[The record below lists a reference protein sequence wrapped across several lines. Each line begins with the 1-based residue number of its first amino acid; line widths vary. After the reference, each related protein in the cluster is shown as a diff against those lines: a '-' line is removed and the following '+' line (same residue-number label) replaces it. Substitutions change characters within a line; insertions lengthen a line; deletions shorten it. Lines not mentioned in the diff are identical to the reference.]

1 MAKQGVNIGTTAND
15 GTGDA
20 LRTAFDKINDNT
32 NEVYA
37 LWGNG
42 TTLSV
47 TGDVSVS
54 AGAVTIANDAVEN
67 AMIADDAVNSD
78 QIANGAIDTVHIAD
92 SQITAAKIASDAVTT
107 AKILDANVTTAKITD
122 ANITTA
128 KIADDAVTGAKIA
141 DNVALAGSPTT
152 TTQSAGDNST
162 KIATTA
168 YADTAVANVID
179 SAPAALDT
187 LNELAAALGDDANFA
202 SSVTTSLAGKLSTSA
217 GAVGTSNLAA
227 DAVTN
232 AKIADDSIDSEHY
245 VDGSIDAAHIASSAV
260 TNAKINNGAVNMDKI
275 SATVIVTESEGIGS
289 NDNDTTLPTS
299 AAVKDYVDGQGIAAL
314 TATDGGFVV
323 GDGTNFGVET
333 GATARTSIGLGTSG
347 HVQFHCL
354 GVGTAASTNNG
365 QIDATTLYASTNIG
379 KDSGDYMTWTTDTQ
393 LDFYV
398 NGNNEMRLEAD
409 GDLHVDGDVIAAS
422 TTTASDEKLKE
433 NIEPITNALDALSKI
448 KGVDFNWKKD
458 GTKSSGVIAQ
468 DIQKIMPHAVKEV
481 DSLDGDDK
489 YLTVDYNA
497 IIGLLVSAVNEL
509 SNKCNCK

>member
-1 MAKQGVNIGTTAND
+1 MAKQTVNIGTTAND
-15 GTGDA
+15 GTGDP
-20 LRTAFDKINDNT
+20 LRTSFDKINDNT
-32 NEVYA
+32 DEVYA

-67 AMIADDAVNSD
+67 AMIADDAVDSD
-78 QIANGAIDTVHIAD
+78 QIADGAIDTAHIAD
-92 SQITAAKIASDAVTT
+92 SQ
-107 AKILDANVTTAKITD
+107 
-122 ANITTA
+122 ITTA

-152 TTQSAGDNST
+152 TTQTAGDNST

-168 YADTAVANVID
+168 YADTAVANAID
-179 SAPAALDT
+179 AAPAALDT
-187 LNELAAALGDDANFA
+187 LNELAASLNDDADFA
-202 SSVTTSLAGKLSTSA
+202 GTMTTALAGKLSTAA
-217 GAVGTSNLAA
+217 GSVGTSNLAA

-299 AAVKDYVDGQGIAAL
+299 TAVKDYVDGQGIAAL
-314 TATDGGFVV
+314 TATDGNFVV
-323 GDGTNFGVET
+323 GDGTNFVAES
-333 GATARTSIGLGTSG
+333 GATARTSIGLGTSN
-347 HVQFHCL
+347 HAQFHCL
-354 GVGTAASTNNG
+354 GIGTAASTNSG
-365 QIDATTLYASTNIG
+365 QIDATTLYATTNIG

-422 TTTASDEKLKE
+422 TTVASDENLKE
-433 NIEPITNALDALSKI
+433 NIEAIPDALSSLQKI
-448 KGVDFNWKKD
+448 KGVNFDWKKD
-458 GTKSSGVIAQ
+458 GSKASGVIAQ

-481 DSLDGDDK
+481 DSLDGSGK

-497 IIGLLVSAVNEL
+497 VIGLLVAAVNEL